1 MSNYKSVY
9 DISKYETIKEDT
21 IVYIVNGHWE
31 AEIVKDIYTD
41 KLVLY
46 TPYTKQVRQIDQ
58 NATYDDLFPEENYDI
73 RVYSKWK
80 KFVK

>member
-21 IVYIVNGHWE
+21 IIYIVNGQWE
-31 AEIVKDIYTD
+31 AEIVKDVYTN
-41 KLVLY
+41 KLVVY
-46 TPYTKQVRQIDQ
+46 IPHTKQVIQIKQQ
-58 NATYDDLFPEENYDI
+58 NATYADLFLETDDI

>member
-21 IVYIVNGHWE
+21 IIYIVNGQWE
-31 AEIVKDIYTD
+31 AEIVKDVYTD

-46 TPYTKQVRQIDQ
+46 IPYTKQVRQIEQD
-58 NATYDDLFPEENYDI
+58 ATYADLFPENHDI

>member
-21 IVYIVNGHWE
+21 IIYIVNGQWE
-31 AEIVKDIYTD
+31 AEIVKDVYTN
-41 KLVLY
+41 KLVVY
-46 TPYTKQVRQIDQ
+46 IPHTKQVKQIEQD
-58 NATYDDLFPEENYDI
+58 ATYADLFLETDDI